1 VTKEFCS
8 DHYWYGPNKC
18 GPEYCRQAEEKF
30 LQWQCKKTCG
40 LCNKDP
46 DQKQMDAIC
55 NASLGPEVRAK
66 YKTAKPGKN
75 TKPKKPKTKSK
86 AKQKP
91 GKLSKATFLAEVPRS
106 QVEPGTEL
114 CGVNNALICRKTTAA
129 TITTPLTTPSPPRQT
144 FTKRPQTR
152 LTTRAR
158 PPQTIQTRLT
168 EKARPPQ
175 PAQTRVTIRAKPP
188 QTPNPRLKPTF
199 KPASRKS
206 RPAKSKS
213 KSAKQNQISTRS
225 KGKKGKSRPSKG
237 FVVASAEKRKQLRS
251 YWMRRG

>member
-1 VTKEFCS
+1 MSSRKDLPF
-8 DHYWYGPNKC
+8 
-18 GPEYCRQAEEKF
+18 
-30 LQWQCKKTCG
+30 WQ
-40 LCNKDP
+40 
-46 DQKQMDAIC
+46 
-55 NASLGPEVRAK
+55 
-66 YKTAKPGKN
+66 N

-91 GKLSKATFLAEVPRS
+91 GKLSKSSFLAEVPRS

-152 LTTRAR
+152 VTTKARA
-158 PPQTIQTRLT
+158 PQT
-168 EKARPPQ
+168 P
-175 PAQTRVTIRAKPP
+175 QTRVTPRAKPP

-213 KSAKQNQISTRS
+213 KSAKQNQIISSRS
-225 KGKKGKSRPSKG
+225 KGTKGKFR
-237 FVVASAEKRKQLRS
+237 
-251 YWMRRG
+251 

>member
-1 VTKEFCS
+1 MAVQEDLRVRDPVSFLLLSISTPASTTPFPSVYCS
-8 DHYWYGPNKC
+8 PANSIS
-18 GPEYCRQAEEKF
+18 
-30 LQWQCKKTCG
+30 TTS

-55 NASLGPEVRAK
+55 NAFLGPEVRAK
-66 YKTAKPGKN
+66 YKTAKPGKK
-75 TKPKKPKTKSK
+75 TKPKKPKNKSK
-86 AKQKP
+86 TKQKP
-91 GKLSKATFLAEVPRS
+91 GKLSKASFLAEVPRS

-152 LTTRAR
+152 VITKAKPPQIPQTGVTTKAR
-158 PPQTIQTRLT
+158 PPQTPQTRVT

-175 PAQTRVTIRAKPP
+175 PVQTRVTPRAKPP
-188 QTPNPRLKPTF
+188 QTPNPRLRPTF
-199 KPASRKS
+199 KPSSRKS

-213 KSAKQNQISTRS
+213 KSAKQNQIISSRS
-225 KGKKGKSRPSKG
+225 KGTKGKFR
-237 FVVASAEKRKQLRS
+237 
-251 YWMRRG
+251 